1 MDYFALVFLYNPYLF
16 ILISTSNCFMYIL
29 GSLNVDPNAE
39 ISIKHICLPIFGPQI
54 DAVPAL
60 SLMKP

>member
-1 MDYFALVFLYNPYLF
+1 M
-16 ILISTSNCFMYIL
+16 L
-29 GSLNVDPNAE
+29 GSLNVEPDAE
-39 ISIKHICLPIFGPQI
+39 ISIKHICLPIFGLQI